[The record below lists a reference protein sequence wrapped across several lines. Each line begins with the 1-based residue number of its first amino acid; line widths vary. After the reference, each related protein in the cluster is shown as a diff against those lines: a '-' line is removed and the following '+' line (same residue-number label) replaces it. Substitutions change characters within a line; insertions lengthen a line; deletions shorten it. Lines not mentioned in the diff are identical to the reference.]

1 MGTVG
6 KGRGATDV
14 RDRVARSESI
24 DTTMTNATSWH
35 DIWHHKTC

>member
-35 DIWHHKTC
+35 DMA